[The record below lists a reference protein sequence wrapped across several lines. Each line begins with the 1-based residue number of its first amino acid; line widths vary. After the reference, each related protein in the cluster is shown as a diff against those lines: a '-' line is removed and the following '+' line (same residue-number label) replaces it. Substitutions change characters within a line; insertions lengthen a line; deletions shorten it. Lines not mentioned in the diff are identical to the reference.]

1 MAPYFTRAL
10 LALLFALIAPSFAH
24 AQATS
29 RPILA
34 DYMMWYQPDTFDG
47 SKTFDVPAAGPYHSD
62 DPTTIQHHLALAKR
76 ACLDGFAA
84 HWFGVSEPRTT
95 HNFQQLLAA
104 SEGSDLRHAVV
115 LLENNLPGITEQHL
129 IQSLRFALE
138 HWANHPNYLKVDGR
152 PVIFFEGMTR
162 PWRGTEAAKA
172 AWARIREATDPQR
185 QAIWFAEGLS
195 PAFNPLFDGL
205 YAYRI
210 DHKHAPR
217 SWLKQP
223 ALAARLRK
231 VAQDAGIKLYFADTI
246 APGFDDTR
254 SRAVKATDVR
264 TPSPAFARSRA
275 NGAYY
280 RDTFSVTPKT
290 GGDLLL
296 VKSFNEWIE
305 GTAIEPGRTYG
316 DLYLNLTCEL
326 GAAYRR
332 QSPAL
337 EGKQ

>member
-1 MAPYFTRAL
+1 MKLRFVYAL
-10 LALLFALIAPSFAH
+10 LTLLIAPSIVH
-24 AQATS
+24 AQPAS

-34 DYMMWYQPDTFDG
+34 DYIMWYQPDTFDG

-62 DPTTIQHHLALAKR
+62 DPATIQHHLALAGR

-84 HWFGVSEPRTT
+84 HWFGLSEPRTT
-95 HNFQQLLAA
+95 HNFQRLLAA
-104 SEGSDLRHAVV
+104 SEGNNLRHAVV
-115 LLENNLPGITEQHL
+115 LLENNLPGIGEEHL
-129 IQSLRFALE
+129 IQSLRFALDQ
-138 HWANHPNYLKVDGR
+138 WAAHPNYLKMDGR

-162 PWRGTEAAKA
+162 PWRNVEAARA
-172 AWARIREATDPQR
+172 AWARIRQAVDPQR
-185 QAIWFAEGLS
+185 RGIWFAEGLS

-205 YAYRI
+205 YVYRI
-210 DHKHAPR
+210 DHKNAPR

-231 VAQDAGIKLYFADTI
+231 VAQGAGIRLYFADTI

-254 SRAVKATDVR
+254 SRAVQATDVR
-264 TPSPAFARSRA
+264 TPSPAFARDRA

-316 DLYLNLTCEL
+316 DLYLELTCEL

-332 QSPAL
+332 QGAT
-337 EGKQ
+337 QR